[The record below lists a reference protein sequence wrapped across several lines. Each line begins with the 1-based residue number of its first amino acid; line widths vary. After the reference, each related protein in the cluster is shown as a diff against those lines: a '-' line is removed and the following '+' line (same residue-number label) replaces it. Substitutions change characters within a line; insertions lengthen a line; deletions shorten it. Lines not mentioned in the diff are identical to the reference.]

1 MAKEAATIRP
11 YHVEYVAP
19 REPSCARQPYVENDY
34 LETKDRSSVQKKKR
48 VVKQVYR
55 VKRDGR
61 KDKSSYLNSISEKP
75 INLLSTSVTNGKGK
89 EISAVDP
96 QSAKSEQKELTNPKI
111 KGKSLLS
118 KAKAKPSHPLSL
130 SNWQKKKKLQKLS
143 AQELRKRNMAWAP
156 KRSIQIQNKDDAQAK
171 GAEQLKKKKRYE
183 RRSPKMRFA
192 PNH

>member
-1 MAKEAATIRP
+1 MDRP
-11 YHVEYVAP
+11 YHVEYAAP
-19 REPSCARQPYVENDY
+19 REPSCARQPYVENDC
-34 LETKDRSSVQKKKR
+34 LEQKDRSSVQKKKR

-55 VKRDGR
+55 VQRNGR
-61 KDKSSYLNSISEKP
+61 KDKSSYLNSISEKS

-89 EISAVDP
+89 KISAVDP
-96 QSAKSEQKELTNPKI
+96 QSAKSEQKELTNSKI

-118 KAKAKPSHPLSL
+118 KAEAKPSHPLSL
-130 SNWQKKKKLQKLS
+130 SNWQKKKKKLQKLS

-171 GAEQLKKKKRYE
+171 GVEQLKKKKRYE
-183 RRSPKMRFA
+183 RRSSKLRFA